1 MAGGFSGYLIK
12 VGGSLGV
19 ELPLKYMK
27 LEGYDITPNQRME
40 SSAKRSVTGYLNRTT
55 VDHTATKIEFATPIV
70 TDKDVHAI
78 MGLFGNAWTSVAE
91 RKLDLEYYDMET
103 GTYKTGTFYMP
114 DIKFE
119 IDHIDGN
126 VIYYK
131 NITFKFIEY

>member
-1 MAGGFSGYLIK
+1 MPGYNGYLIK
-12 VGGSLGV
+12 IGGSSGV
-19 ELPLKYMK
+19 VFPMEFIK

-40 SSAKRSVTGYLNRTT
+40 SEAKRTVTGVLVRTT
-55 VDHTATKIEFATPIV
+55 TEHTATKVELKTPVI

-78 MGLFGNAWTSVAE
+78 MGLIGNAWTSVLE

-103 GTYKTGTFYMP
+103 GDYKTGTFYMP
-114 DIKFE
+114 DIKFQ

-131 NITFKFIEY
+131 ETTFKFIEY